1 MVMADKGY
9 PKTISPESPIFLD
22 LTASEEVID
31 LTLDDDDDEDDVILS
46 E

>member
-1 MVMADKGY
+1 MVMADEGY
-9 PKTISPESPIFLD
+9 PKAISPESPIFLN

-31 LTLDDDDDEDDVILS
+31 LTLDDDDEDDVILS